1 MKSLRLMLIL
11 AFALASAAANAKT
24 IRVEVNGLVCAF
36 CANGITEAFNR
47 RTDVSDVFV
56 SLEHRL
62 VAIAVK
68 DGKDIADAELTKTLT
83 DAGYTVVGI
92 ARVDTTLDA
101 IRAEV
106 ANE

>member
-1 MKSLRLMLIL
+1 MKFLRSLLIVTLMT
-11 AFALASAAANAKT
+11 ASAVANART
-24 IRVEVNGLVCAF
+24 IRLEVNGLVCAF

-47 RTDVSDVFV
+47 RDDVSDVFV

-62 VAIAVK
+62 VAIAMK
-68 DGKDIADAELTKTLT
+68 DGQNIDDADLEKTLT
-83 DAGYTVVGI
+83 DAGYTVVSI
-92 ARVDTTLDA
+92 ARVDTPLDA

>member
-1 MKSLRLMLIL
+1 MKMLRLLFISV
-11 AFALASAAANAKT
+11 ALLAAASSHAET
-24 IRVEVNGLVCAF
+24 IRLEVNGLVCAF

-47 RTDVSDVFV
+47 RGDVSDVFV

-68 DGKDIADAELTKTLT
+68 DGKNIADAELKQTLT

-92 ARVDTTLDA
+92 ARVDTSLDA